1 MAEERYER
9 LGKIRADIASVK
21 KKIEEVQAEYE
32 KKSAKLKQQFD
43 DKKAKLLEILK
54 SHEQRLREEE
64 KAVIFTDVTET
75 NLSPEQLGEFFGVIK
90 SGVLNEQLIALGLD
104 PQIMA
109 LICGSNGDKQI
120 EKDVFKGN
128 SAKEVSAEEKV
139 NFEGEAEDE
148 EKERN

>member
-109 LICGSNGDKQI
+109 LICGSKQI